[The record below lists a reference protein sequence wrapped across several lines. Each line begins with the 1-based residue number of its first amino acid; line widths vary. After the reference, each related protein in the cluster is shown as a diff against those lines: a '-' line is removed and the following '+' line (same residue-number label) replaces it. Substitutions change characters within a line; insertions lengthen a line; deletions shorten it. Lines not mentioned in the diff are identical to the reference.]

1 MSHEEAA
8 REALEKER
16 AAAEAAAAAAARIS
30 EGDGQRAGNWSNS
43 LRRKST
49 AANYPPAPTH
59 LPPPP
64 PSGHITS
71 GARSPEADETIR
83 KAELQA
89 EKHGG
94 REEDVPQ
101 RILKTTTAATGT
113 ILPAAAAITATG
125 PSGLGAALKH
135 GPSEWERRESANPPA
150 LPVLEEA
157 AEASSTG
164 GRSGSRIS
172 HNSQFSSR
180 TMDSDARPLTPAK
193 DGEEYGAGF
202 GTGILATHGSGKSSK
217 APPTPPKTGYGTGY
231 LKPESA
237 DSGVGVS
244 GAGSRARSGSQASKA
259 STTAS
264 ARMRNQISRES
275 LDKALPPLPRAG

>member
-16 AAAEAAAAAAARIS
+16 AAAEAATVGTSDADA
-30 EGDGQRAGNWSNS
+30 QRVGSWG
-43 LRRKST
+43 RRKSS
-49 AANYPPAPTH
+49 AANFPPVPTH

-64 PSGHITS
+64 PGSITS
-71 GARSPEADETIR
+71 GARSPEAEETIR

-94 REEDVPQ
+94 REEDVPE
-101 RILKTTTAATGT
+101 RILRTTPTATGA
-113 ILPAAAAITATG
+113 ILPAAAAATAT
-125 PSGLGAALKH
+125 SSNSLGAALKH
-135 GPSEWERRESANPPA
+135 GPPEWERRESTNPPI

-180 TMDSDARPLTPAK
+180 TTDSDARPLTPAK
-193 DGEEYGAGF
+193 DGEEYSPGF
-202 GTGILATHGSGKSSK
+202 GTGILSTHGSGKSNK

-244 GAGSRARSGSQASKA
+244 AGNRARSGSQASKA
-259 STTAS
+259 SSTAS
-264 ARMRNQISRES
+264 ARMRSQISRES
-275 LDKALPPLPRAG
+275 LDKALPPLPKLDRAA